1 MTGRTLASWILSVA
15 ALILLES
22 IFASVLAI
30 EANHLATGHLIAENS
45 SASPR
50 PLPSQ
55 RRTTTDGVLRLDEP
69 VTVKLGSTILH
80 VPAPYLS
87 PWPHAEV
94 RHRVNDVRSLRFE
107 FWMPDGR
114 YLEVNPISNASFRPK
129 EPGRAEPS
137 QDAFVVRVWDVLPSV
152 RNESGYISPDQAFQN
167 QVRNRYPPNSPF
179 SFREEA
185 FGLVRFWPAGEANS
199 DYSISYRN
207 KDGADPQ
214 LLLDCVVPGR
224 FRVFLPCS
232 GRVYL
237 VSEDLAFSVVFPRE
251 QVQRWR
257 EIVTTARD
265 LYNSWRS
272 QPRDVK

>member
-1 MTGRTLASWILSVA
+1 MTPYGRALASWSLSVA
-15 ALILLES
+15 SLVLFEGTI
-22 IFASVLAI
+22 ASVLAL
-30 EANHLATGHLIAENS
+30 EANHLTTRPLIAERP

-50 PLPSQ
+50 TLPSQ

-69 VTVKLGSTILH
+69 VTVRLRSTMLQ
-80 VPAPYLS
+80 VPAAYLS

-152 RNESGYISPDQAFQN
+152 KNESRYVSPDQAFQN

-185 FGLVRFWPAGEANS
+185 FGLVRFWPADDANS

-214 LLLDCVVPGR
+214 LLLDCVGPGR
-224 FRVFLPCS
+224 FRVFLACS
-232 GRVYL
+232 ARVYL
-237 VSEDLAFSVVFPRE
+237 VPGIRAE
-251 QVQRWR
+251 
-257 EIVTTARD
+257 
-265 LYNSWRS
+265 
-272 QPRDVK
+272 